1 VCVEFT
7 HWPAILFVLFWLRA
21 ECLHFPNLVAA
32 GNPQLQQMQQ
42 QQMVQQQRQQQHAA
56 RQAMLAQQYSGQPL
70 MGMPNGMNQMAQFN
84 AMRAGPMARP
94 VNLPQH
100 LQQQQQQAEHSLQ
113 QQQAQAQAQAQ
124 HQVWNSTKI
133 FLMLCGPFRSRSSD

>member
-1 VCVEFT
+1 
-7 HWPAILFVLFWLRA
+7 
-21 ECLHFPNLVAA
+21 
-32 GNPQLQQMQQ
+32 MQQ
-42 QQMVQQQRQQQHAA
+42 QQQIMQQQRQQAA

-84 AMRAGPMARP
+84 AMRGGPMARP

-113 QQQAQAQAQAQ
+113 QQQAAQAQAQ

-133 FLMLCGPFRSRSSD
+133 SLMLCGTFRSRSSD